1 MQGSLAIPGAEQH
14 ADAQGL
20 CSRAF
25 ASITAALAGP
35 QGCVPWVC
43 RCSAVEVYNDTSID
57 LLAAPAKAMLS
68 LRDLPSELE
77 AASSGVCVCVC
88 VCVFAASPE
97 AKESR
102 HVAKQRPVPQIHLSL
117 TPTP

>member
-77 AASSGVCVCVC
+77 AASSGLCVCVC
-88 VCVFAASPE
+88 VCL
-97 AKESR
+97 
-102 HVAKQRPVPQIHLSL
+102 QRRLRRRKAGM
-117 TPTP
+117 